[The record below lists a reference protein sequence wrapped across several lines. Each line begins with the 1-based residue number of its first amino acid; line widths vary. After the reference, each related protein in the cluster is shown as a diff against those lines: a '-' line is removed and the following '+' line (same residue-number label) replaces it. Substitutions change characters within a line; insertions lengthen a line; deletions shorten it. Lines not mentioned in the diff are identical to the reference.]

1 VNIAR
6 EAGSG
11 RRLGEWAEGSA
22 AAQAVVTGRRTT
34 RRFTRQTACRGSALP
49 PIGEARPHRGE
60 SQDEGPA
67 QPRRQSPCEK
77 RLPVVR
83 LPVQSSKRDGAK
95 EERPHQLD
103 EGERRCRAG
112 RLAMENRRPVRA
124 MPAATQGSGTAFFP
138 NRSGSIPRFERW
150 DLTWIDRQSASSGFW
165 RSERSCSRRLS
176 SQ

>member
-1 VNIAR
+1 M

-11 RRLGEWAEGSA
+11 RRLGEWAEGPA

-34 RRFTRQTACRGSALP
+34 RRFTMQTACRGSALP
-49 PIGEARPHRGE
+49 PIDEARPHRGE

-103 EGERRCRAG
+103 EGGAAVSRRPPCHGKQVARQGNAG
-112 RLAMENRRPVRA
+112 RHAGFRDGV
-124 MPAATQGSGTAFFP
+124 FP
-138 NRSGSIPRFERW
+138 K
-150 DLTWIDRQSASSGFW
+150 
-165 RSERSCSRRLS
+165 
-176 SQ
+176 